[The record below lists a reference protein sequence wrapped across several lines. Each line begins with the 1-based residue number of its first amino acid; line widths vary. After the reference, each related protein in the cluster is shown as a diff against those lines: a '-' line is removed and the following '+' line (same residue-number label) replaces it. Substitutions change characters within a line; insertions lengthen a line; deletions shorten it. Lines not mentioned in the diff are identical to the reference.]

1 MVNTIIQQDIILN
14 KYSETKIILINFNF
28 SVLKPGPRVILK
40 NYLFHII
47 KLLLKIFLN
56 FKEYR
61 RRVKFYLN
69 NISVPFLTR
78 VIQ

>member
-28 SVLKPGPRVILK
+28 SVLKPGPRVILT